1 MNKFHK
7 ILCILAILFTGFLLS
22 SCDDITRNLNIF
34 SLFNNEKSI
43 EEKLDTASYYMDRR
57 DKEGYQKAM
66 EIYSEVMTE
75 DQYNS
80 DGIYGY
86 ATAYARYNEVS
97 KEVVSGLTQL
107 MGIMAD
113 LQSPDAVTLFQRL
126 YDNPE
131 EVQQTQLSAY
141 DISKTVSS
149 KLDGLANDI
158 DNTIYHGRVKSQDV
172 WLDAVVAYV
181 NLCSATIT
189 TNDNSSTEAPAV
201 LLLTWDPVTKKISI
215 DDNTDAYKQWLNI
228 SAAQR
233 IAILNAAKLSLQN
246 AIGLIIKHTGASEL
260 QKLSDGLDKI
270 TNKFDEFIQSLL
282 DKVNS
287 IP

>member
-1 MNKFHK
+1 
-7 ILCILAILFTGFLLS
+7 LS

-57 DKEGYQKAM
+57 EKESYNKAM
-66 EIYSEVMTE
+66 EIYSEIMAK
-75 DQYNS
+75 DPYNS

-215 DDNTDAYKQWLNI
+215 DVQSYVQWQLIEAQQRLDA
-228 SAAQR
+228 
-233 IAILNAAKLSLQN
+233 LNAAKVSLQKG
-246 AIGLIIKHTGASEL
+246 IGLIIKHTGASEL
-260 QKLSDGLDKI
+260 QKLSDGLDEI
-270 TNKFDEFIQSLL
+270 TAKFDEFIQSLEDL
-282 DKVNS
+282 
-287 IP
+287 ITP